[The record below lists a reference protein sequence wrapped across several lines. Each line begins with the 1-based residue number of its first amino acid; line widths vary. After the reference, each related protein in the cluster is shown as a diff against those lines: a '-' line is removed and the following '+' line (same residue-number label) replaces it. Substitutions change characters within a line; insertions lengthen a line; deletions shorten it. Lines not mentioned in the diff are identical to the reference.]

1 MQTEFSKSGAQWTTR
16 LSGHLD
22 HKSLKDFQKVMLGA
36 LTDPEVKTI
45 EIDMGNLTYL
55 DSSGLGALLILR
67 EKARSLTKTVELIAA
82 RGDVK
87 KALEISNF
95 GKLFVCR

>member
-1 MQTEFSKSGAQWTTR
+1 MLVDSTKSGPQWTTR
-16 LSGHLD
+16 LSGNLD
-22 HKSLKDFQKVMLGA
+22 HKSLRDFQRATLGA
-36 LTDPEVKTI
+36 LSDPEVKTI
-45 EIDMGNLTYL
+45 SVDMGNLTYL

-67 EKARSLTKTVELIAA
+67 EKAQSLKKAVELIAA

-95 GKLFVCR
+95 NKLFVCR